1 VHRKKTIPNGRAEI
15 MKIAILA
22 YYFPPKRRAGT
33 ELATFYLAKHLQARG
48 NEVHVI
54 TSRDP
59 GLPKEERYEGVIV
72 HRLYWPNSSV
82 LGRAILQLGMC
93 LAIRRINPQIIHFQS
108 FLVSTCA
115 ILVKRTW
122 KKPYVVAGQGSEIYL
137 LGSVRPRTSFFL
149 KVILRVVVRNA
160 CAAIAL
166 TEDMGRR
173 ILHDYGRAAAVIPNG
188 VEVERFGRRIS
199 KEEARKKFQLASDSR
214 IIVFVGNLRPVKGVA
229 YLIQALALIR
239 ERDPNIVLLV
249 VGGVVAG
256 EEEGE
261 GTRLNALVEELNL
274 KENVIFVGSVPNQA
288 VPEYLAASDIFA
300 SPSLS
305 EGFPV
310 SFLEAMAA
318 SLPIVAT
325 NVTGISSI
333 VKEGVNAF
341 LVEPRNA
348 AQIAD
353 KVTILLNDPELLHR
367 MSENNRVLVQKYAW
381 ESVAK
386 DLEPIYLRCLKSQD

>member
-1 VHRKKTIPNGRAEI
+1 
-15 MKIAILA
+15 
-22 YYFPPKRRAGT
+22 
-33 ELATFYLAKHLQARG
+33 
-48 NEVHVI
+48 
-54 TSRDP
+54 
-59 GLPKEERYEGVIV
+59 
-72 HRLYWPNSSV
+72 
-82 LGRAILQLGMC
+82 
-93 LAIRRINPQIIHFQS
+93 
-108 FLVSTCA
+108 
-115 ILVKRTW
+115 
-122 KKPYVVAGQGSEIYL
+122 
-137 LGSVRPRTSFFL
+137 
-149 KVILRVVVRNA
+149 
-160 CAAIAL
+160 
-166 TEDMGRR
+166 MGKR

-199 KEEARKKFQLASDSR
+199 KEEARKKFLLGSDAR

-288 VPEYLAASDIFA
+288 VPEYLAASDIFV

-333 VKEGVNAF
+333 VKEEVNAF

-348 AQIAD
+348 AEIAD
-353 KVTILLNDPELLHR
+353 KVTTLLDDPELRHR